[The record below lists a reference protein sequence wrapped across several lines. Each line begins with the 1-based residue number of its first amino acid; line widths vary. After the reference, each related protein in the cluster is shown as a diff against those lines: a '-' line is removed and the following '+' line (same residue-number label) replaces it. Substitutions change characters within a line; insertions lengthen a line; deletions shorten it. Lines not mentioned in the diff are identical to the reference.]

1 MKLITILKEATAKKS
16 LKEVNDQNRMIGN
29 IFDWNIRGI
38 GNFAYF
44 NIKKH
49 WREMLMDKRPDNLSE
64 EELAQAIEECDK
76 NIKFAQDLL
85 DLAQKTK
92 RQVENLADSAF
103 QISAGEKEYAGRQI
117 TPQHVLDFLESILVT
132 DKDNKQEIYE
142 LYNRFV
148 QREYPNEADL
158 PLDSPEDLV
167 VRSRIKGRDDVMF
180 EYKRQSGKVLSEN
193 AIYNSI
199 LKFVRKNYPEVAEH
213 LLIRTT
219 AWSYTFK
226 KNFIIRVRRSSMT
239 SRPALNR
246 SWRRIFIKYA
256 DWLAD

>member
-1 MKLITILKEATAKKS
+1 MKLITILKEATTKKH
-16 LKEVNDQNRMIGN
+16 LKEFNDQNRIIGD

-44 NIKKH
+44 SIKKH
-49 WREMLMDKRPDNLSE
+49 WREMLMGKRPDNLSE

-85 DLAQKTK
+85 DLSQKTK
-92 RQVENLADSAF
+92 RQVENLADSAS

-117 TPQHVLDFLESILVT
+117 TPQHILDFLESILVT
-132 DKDNKQEIYE
+132 DEDNKQEMYE
-142 LYNRFV
+142 LYNRYIK
-148 QREYPNEADL
+148 REYPNEVEL
-158 PLDSPEDLV
+158 PLESPEDLV
-167 VRSRIKGRDDVMF
+167 VRGRIKGRDEVIF
-180 EYKRQSGKVLSEN
+180 EYKRQSGKILSES
-193 AIYNSI
+193 AMYNSI
-199 LKFVRKNYPEVAEH
+199 LKFVRNNYPEVAEY
-213 LLIRTT
+213 LLIRSGS
-219 AWSYTFK
+219 AFK
-226 KNFIIRVRRSSMT
+226 KYFTLRVRRSSMT